1 MVDIR
6 ELARLSGVSPATVS
20 RALNDRAEVSPE
32 TRRRILEINPRAN
45 VEAYA
50 CRWQDR
56 PKALNGSTLVMGCVD
71 SFSERQQ
78 IEACCRTED
87 VEAS

>member
-32 TRRRILEINPRAN
+32 TRRRIL
-45 VEAYA
+45 
-50 CRWQDR
+50 
-56 PKALNGSTLVMGCVD
+56 
-71 SFSERQQ
+71 
-78 IEACCRTED
+78 
-87 VEAS
+87 